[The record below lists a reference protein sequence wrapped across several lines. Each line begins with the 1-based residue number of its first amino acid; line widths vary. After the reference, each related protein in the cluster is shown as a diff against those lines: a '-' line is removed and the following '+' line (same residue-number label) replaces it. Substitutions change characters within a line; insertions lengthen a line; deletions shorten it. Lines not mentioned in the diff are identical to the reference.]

1 MNFLRMLFAGLF
13 RRTRVESEMAQELEF
28 HMESRAADLERL
40 GLPANEAKR
49 RARLEFGGVEGYK
62 EGCREERG
70 LRFFDELRADLQYAF
85 RTLRKNTVFTIVA
98 VLSLALGIGV
108 NLSSFAA
115 LQSMVLHP
123 FPFPDLSRIMIV
135 SETRAKSPSERDAVT
150 PANYLDWRQR
160 SRSFEHLAAYREWDA
175 NLTGVNH
182 PDHIQAALA
191 SPEFFQILGIQPV
204 VGRTFTA
211 AESEPGHDG
220 VVVVSQGF
228 WRTRMAS
235 APDAIGHSVSLGGRK
250 YKVIGVMPEEFNWP
264 LASELWAP
272 LALTPEERTERSHQ
286 QLLVIGQLRPGVSR
300 TQASAEMDGI
310 ARQLESQYPR
320 TNEERRVL
328 VTSLR
333 DVMKT
338 ESDHFLKV
346 LLCAALFVLLLACTN
361 VGSLQIAR
369 AMSRQKEI
377 GLRSALGASYFRIFR
392 QLLTESVVL
401 GLAGGTLGLALAA
414 GDLKLLRTNIPVM
427 VYRIVA
433 GLKDMR
439 INGEVAAYGIVL
451 SLGASVLCCLPA
463 AFQVMRSDA
472 ATDLNEALKEGGR
485 SSSASPT
492 RSRLRTTLVVAEVA
506 LAFILLV
513 GAGLMVN
520 TLQRFSTVNLGYD
533 SHNVLTAEITLSGV
547 EYRKPA
553 KVTEFYDGVLK
564 NLNRTRN
571 LEAAAA
577 VGDLGPAQSVFI
589 EGRAQ
594 SRPGEPRPEV
604 RAATSQYVR
613 AMRIPLLGGRWISEQ
628 DASESRRV
636 VVLSASI
643 ARHYWP
649 KSNPIGERIRFG
661 SSESQWLTIVG
672 VAGDVNDWFQGNPIP
687 AAYVSYRQFPQAS
700 MRLLIRGVRDSSKLA
715 SDVRRAA

>member
-1 MNFLRMLFAGLF
+1 
-13 RRTRVESEMAQELEF
+13 V
-28 HMESRAADLERL
+28 
-40 GLPANEAKR
+40 
-49 RARLEFGGVEGYK
+49 
-62 EGCREERG
+62 
-70 LRFFDELRADLQYAF
+70 
-85 RTLRKNTVFTIVA
+85 
-98 VLSLALGIGV
+98 
-108 NLSSFAA
+108 
-115 LQSMVLHP
+115 
-123 FPFPDLSRIMIV
+123 
-135 SETRAKSPSERDAVT
+135 
-150 PANYLDWRQR
+150 
-160 SRSFEHLAAYREWDA
+160 
-175 NLTGVNH
+175 
-182 PDHIQAALA
+182 
-191 SPEFFQILGIQPV
+191 
-204 VGRTFTA
+204 
-211 AESEPGHDG
+211 
-220 VVVVSQGF
+220 
-228 WRTRMAS
+228 
-235 APDAIGHSVSLGGRK
+235 
-250 YKVIGVMPEEFNWP
+250 VIGVMPEEFNWP

-272 LALTPEERTERSHQ
+272 LAFTPDERTERSQQ
-286 QLLVIGQLRPGVSR
+286 QLQVIGKLRPGVSHA
-300 TQASAEMDGI
+300 QASAEMDGI

-333 DVMKT
+333 DLMKT

-414 GDLKLLRTNIPVM
+414 GDLKLLRANIPAM

-439 INGEVAAYGIVL
+439 INGEVAVYGIVL
-451 SLGASVLCCLPA
+451 ALGTSVLCCLPA
-463 AFQVMRSDA
+463 AFQVMRSGA

-485 SSSASPT
+485 SSSASPV
-492 RSRLRTTLVVAEVA
+492 RSRLRAMLVVAEVA

-520 TLQRFSTVNLGYD
+520 TLQQFSKVNLGYD
-533 SHNVLTAEITLSGV
+533 SHNVLTAEITLSGD

-553 KVTEFYDGVLK
+553 KVTGFYDGVLK
-564 NLNRTRN
+564 NLNRTRD

-577 VGDLGPAQSVFI
+577 MGELGPAQSVYI

-613 AMRIPLLGGRWISEQ
+613 AMRIPLLNGRWISEQ
-628 DASESRRV
+628 DSSESRRV

-700 MRLLIRGVRDSSKLA
+700 MRFLIRSLHDSSKLA
-715 SDVRRAA
+715 SDVRRAAESMDREQPVYNVHTLEQQLYEERSGVRNAAMMMSTYAAIALLLAVTGIYSLSSFFVAQRTREIGVRMSLGATRQTILGMVLSQSCTMSGIGLAIGVPLAWLLTIGMSRALFNVVAVRPLTFVLFVAVLGGAAAIAGYIPAYRAARVDPLTALRQE